1 MLVTI
6 KYFGMLAELTNCNEE
21 TIEFSGSYISELLE
35 VLFLKYSNLKDKPF
49 QVAQN
54 NELVPIKTKLINQ
67 EIVLLQFLR
76 TYPLPMFGP
85 Q

>member
-21 TIEFSGSYISELLE
+21 TIEFSGNYISELLE
-35 VLFLKYSNLKDKPF
+35 ELFLKYKSLKNKPF

-54 NELVPIKTKLINQ
+54 NELVPIETKLNNQ
-67 EIVLLQFLR
+67 EILKLLLK
-76 TYPLPMFGP
+76 
-85 Q
+85 

>member
-6 KYFGMLAELTNCNEE
+6 KYFGMLTELTNCNEE

-54 NELVPIKTKLINQ
+54 NELVSIKTKLINQ
-67 EIVLLQFLR
+67 EIVLLPPFS
-76 TYPLPMFGP
+76 GG
-85 Q
+85 

>member
-21 TIEFSGSYISELLE
+21 TIEFSGNYISELLE
-35 VLFLKYSNLKDKPF
+35 ELFLKYKSLKNKPF

-54 NELVPIKTKLINQ
+54 NELVPIETKLNNQ
-67 EIVLLQFLR
+67 EIVLLPPFS
-76 TYPLPMFGP
+76 GG
-85 Q
+85 